1 MNPSGVEERLRA
13 DFMKTSLLLAS
24 LLVFSSTLARA
35 DYSVDFESGA
45 VWTGANDIRI
55 PADTGTLF
63 SLSDDLKSDPT
74 AFFRTRAT
82 YHLGLHHDISFL
94 FAPLRTEADGAFST
108 PVNFA
113 GTTFAAGAPTTARY
127 RFDSYRLTYRY
138 NFITRDDLTFGLGI
152 TGKLRDASIQVDQ
165 GGLSARDSNL
175 GFVPLSTSALTGV
188 SRPSSAS
195 SSKAMPW
202 LVQMAEPKTSSPPSN
217 IIPPKSSPC
226 ASATESSKAVWT
238 AIPPTPLHCFI
249 ISARALPCGFN
260 SLLALIRSMCG

>member
-1 MNPSGVEERLRA
+1 MNPSGLEERLCA
-13 DFMKTSLLLAS
+13 DFMKTCLLFAS
-24 LLVFSSTLARA
+24 LLVFSSTVARA

-94 FAPLRTEADGAFST
+94 FAPLRTEADGAFAT

-113 GTTFAAGAPTTARY
+113 GTAFAAGAPTTARY

-175 GFVPLSTSALTGV
+175 GFVPLINFRLNWRFAPKFSFLFEGDALVGPSGRAEDVLAAIQYHPTEKLALRLGYRVLEGGVDSDTTYSSALFHYL
-188 SRPSSAS
+188 SA
-195 SSKAMPW
+195 
-202 LVQMAEPKTSSPPSN
+202 
-217 IIPPKSSPC
+217 
-226 ASATESSKAVWT
+226 
-238 AIPPTPLHCFI
+238 
-249 ISARALPCGFN
+249 GFTV
-260 SLLALIRSMCG
+260 RF

>member
-1 MNPSGVEERLRA
+1 MIKSLFIA
-13 DFMKTSLLLAS
+13 SLLLC
-24 LLVFSSTLARA
+24 FTLAARA

-94 FAPLRTEADGAFST
+94 FAPLRTEADGAFAT

-165 GGLSARDSNL
+165 GGLFARDSNL
-175 GFVPLSTSALTGV
+175 GFVPLINFRLNWRFAPKFSFLFEGDALVGPSGRAEDVLAAIQYHPTEKLALRLGYRVLEGGVDSDTTYSSALFHYL
-188 SRPSSAS
+188 SA
-195 SSKAMPW
+195 
-202 LVQMAEPKTSSPPSN
+202 
-217 IIPPKSSPC
+217 
-226 ASATESSKAVWT
+226 
-238 AIPPTPLHCFI
+238 
-249 ISARALPCGFN
+249 GFTV
-260 SLLALIRSMCG
+260 RF